1 VAIWS
6 PISATAE
13 HLFMLCV
20 QNYKYDG
27 EYNGLTG
34 LFSVIVL
41 NDS

>member
-1 VAIWS
+1 VAKWS
-6 PISATAE
+6 PIY
-13 HLFMLCV
+13 V
-20 QNYKYDG
+20 QNYKYDD